1 MLSSNNNIR
10 KRNSK
15 LSIRAGWVSILLN
28 TLLFIVKYWAGI
40 VSGSVAL
47 IADAWHTLS
56 DSLSSIFLL
65 LGVHLAQKPADKDH
79 PFGHGRYELIA
90 TILIGCLLAGVSY
103 NFFME
108 SIERLQNKEAATFG
122 VIAIVATVLS
132 IVAKEALAQ
141 YSFYI
146 ARQTKSL
153 AVNADGW
160 HHRSDAISSIAI
172 LIGIILGRFYWWID
186 GIMGII
192 VSIFILYTAYKIIKN
207 SSHTILGE
215 IPTSKLKSDLVKIT
229 NHAAGKDVHPHHFH
243 IHNYVNHKELTLH
256 IYLPDG
262 MTIEESHQITN
273 SIEEALSKEL
283 EVETTIHVEP
293 ISIMPYDN
301 DKNV

>member
-1 MLSSNNNIR
+1 MISSTSKTR
-10 KRNSK
+10 DRNKK

-65 LGVHLAQKPADKDH
+65 LGVHLSQKPADKDH

-90 TILIGCLLAGVSY
+90 TIVIGCLLAGVSY
-103 NFFME
+103 NFFVE
-108 SIERLQNKEAATFG
+108 SIERLQNKEAASFG
-122 VIAIVATVLS
+122 IIAIVATILS
-132 IVAKEALAQ
+132 IVAKEGLAQ

-146 ARQTKSL
+146 ARQTKSQ

-186 GIMGII
+186 GIMGIV
-192 VSIFILYTAYKIIKN
+192 VSLFILYTAYKIIKN

-215 IPTSKLKSDLVKIT
+215 IPSSKLKSDLVKIT
-229 NHAAGKDVHPHHFH
+229 NEAAGKNVHPHHFH

-262 MTIEESHQITN
+262 MTIEESHRITN
-273 SIEEALSKEL
+273 SIEEALSNKL
-283 EVETTIHVEP
+283 DVETTIHVEP
-293 ISIMPYDN
+293 ISIMPFDD